1 MTWLKGRIRF
11 DRHELAGSF
20 GDIGT
25 DLPLILG
32 LILACGLDGAS
43 SFILFGAMQVFT
55 GLMYGLPIPVQPLKV
70 MAVIAIAA
78 SATPHK
84 ITPDI
89 LYGGGLA
96 VGAMMLLLTLTGL
109 LSWIARQIPHS
120 VVRGLQ
126 LGLGISLSMLAL
138 RTYVPAESGPGYAL
152 AAAAFAIVILL
163 RGNRRLPAALVV
175 VAVGAVYAL
184 VFKLGGAKLDGIVGL
199 AGPKLHL
206 PMMGDIWQGL
216 VLLAL
221 PQLALSIGNS
231 VIATEQTV
239 RDLFPDRRVSVRK
252 IGLTYSIMNLVQP
265 FLSGIPTCHGSGGLA
280 GHYAFGARTGGS
292 VIIYGSMYLAV
303 GLFLSKGFNQVMQIF
318 PLPILGVILL
328 FEALALM
335 SLARDITRSKAD
347 LLVALVVALPAALT
361 TVGLPNGFLIGLA
374 LGLALAYVI
383 RKRWVMKSER

>member
-1 MTWLKGRIRF
+1 MTFLKGRIRF

-25 DLPLILG
+25 DLPLVLG

-43 SFILFGAMQVFT
+43 SFILFGAMQILT
-55 GLMYGLPIPVQPLKV
+55 GLAYGLPMPVQPLKV

-78 SATPHK
+78 SATPHR
-84 ITPDI
+84 ITPDV

-96 VGAMMLLLTLTGL
+96 VGAMMLLLTATGL
-109 LSWIARQIPHS
+109 LTGIARLIPHS

-126 LGLGISLSMLAL
+126 LGLGLSLGLLAL
-138 RTYVPAESGPGYAL
+138 KNYVPAENGPGYAL
-152 AAAAFAIVILL
+152 AVMAFAIVILL
-163 RGNRRLPAALVV
+163 WDNRRLPAALVV
-175 VAVGAVYAL
+175 VAVGVAYAL

-199 AGPKLHL
+199 AAPKPHV
-206 PMMGDIWQGL
+206 PQWPDIWQGL

-239 RDLFPDRRVSVRK
+239 RDLFPGRPRVSVRK

-280 GHYAFGARTGGS
+280 GHYTFGARTGGS

-303 GLFLSKGFNQVMQIF
+303 GLFLSKGLNQVMQIF

-335 SLARDITRSKAD
+335 SLARDVARSKAD
-347 LLVALVVALPAALT
+347 LLVALAVALAAA
-361 TVGLPNGFLIGLA
+361 GLPNGFLIGLVVGTV
-374 LGLALAYVI
+374 LEYLI
-383 RKRWVMKSER
+383 RKGWIMKSER

>member
-1 MTWLKGRIRF
+1 MTFLKGRIRF

-25 DLPLILG
+25 DLPLILV
-32 LILACGLDGAS
+32 LIPACGLDGAS
-43 SFILFGAMQVFT
+43 SFILFGAMQIFT

-70 MAVIAIAA
+70 MAVLAIAA
-78 SATPHK
+78 STTPHR
-84 ITPDI
+84 ITPDV

-96 VGAMMLLLTLTGL
+96 VGAMMLLLTATGL
-109 LSWIARQIPHS
+109 LTWIARLIPHS

-126 LGLGISLSMLAL
+126 LGLGLMLGLLAL
-138 RTYVPAESGPGYAL
+138 KNYVPAEDGPGYAL
-152 AAAAFAIVILL
+152 AAIAFAIVILL
-163 RGNRRLPAALVV
+163 WDNRRLPAALVV
-175 VAVGAVYAL
+175 VAVGVVYAL
-184 VFKLGGAKLDGIVGL
+184 VFKLGGAKLEGIVGL
-199 AGPKLHL
+199 AAPKPHV
-206 PMMGDIWQGL
+206 PQWPDIWQGL

-292 VIIYGSMYLAV
+292 VVIYGSMYLAV
-303 GLFLSKGFNQVMQIF
+303 GLFLSKGLDQVMQIF
-318 PLPILGVILL
+318 PLPILGVILV

-335 SLARDITRSKAD
+335 SLARDIARSKAD
-347 LLVALVVALPAALT
+347 LLVALVVALAAA
-361 TVGLPNGFLIGLA
+361 GLPNGFLIGLVVGTV
-374 LGLALAYVI
+374 LEYVI
-383 RKRWVMKSER
+383 RKGWVMKSQR